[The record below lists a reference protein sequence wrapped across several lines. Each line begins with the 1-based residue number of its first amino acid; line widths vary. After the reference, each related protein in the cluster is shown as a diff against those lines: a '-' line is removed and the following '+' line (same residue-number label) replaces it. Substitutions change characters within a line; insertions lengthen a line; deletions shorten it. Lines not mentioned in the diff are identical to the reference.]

1 MNGSSAITQATQP
14 ANSAAQALEIG
25 SAARPGVDAGTVAD
39 PLRFSL
45 VNGGPLFQLWRR
57 TGLAGDDM
65 QLPLRRIL
73 FTVAV
78 IWLPLLLLTA
88 IDGRAWGDSV
98 VVPFFRDVE
107 THVRMLIAVPLLIL
121 AEVRVH
127 RELPSILHCF
137 VDRGLISAAARPRFD
152 AAVASAI
159 RWRNSVA
166 AELLLIVL
174 VYAVG
179 ILVIRRTQ
187 FVLDAETWYATSVD
201 GHMRLTYAGW
211 WGAFVAMP
219 VVQFLCVRWFFRLG
233 VWGRF
238 LWQVSRI
245 PMNLE
250 PAHPDC
256 TAGLHFI
263 ALTERACWTLMLGMG
278 AVLSG
283 MIANK
288 ILYTGATLFDF
299 KVEIVGMV
307 ALLSFLVFG
316 PMLAFTP
323 KLLQVKHHGVAE
335 YGRLGQRYAREFDRK
350 WIRSEHPAEEPLLGS
365 ADIQS
370 LADLRN
376 SFVVVKDI
384 RWTPF
389 DVWDVATLTTFTL
402 IPLAPLLLTAF
413 SVEEILDRLLKTI
426 F

>member
-1 MNGSSAITQATQP
+1 M
-14 ANSAAQALEIG
+14 LEIQRG
-25 SAARPGVDAGTVAD
+25 LPPGADARALKD
-39 PLRFSL
+39 PDDFSL
-45 VNGGPLFQLWRR
+45 VAGGALFRLWRR
-57 TGLAGDDM
+57 TGLAGDDLQM
-65 QLPLRRIL
+65 SHRRIL
-73 FTVAV
+73 FAVAL
-78 IWLPLLLLTA
+78 IWLPLLLLSM
-88 IDGRAWGDSV
+88 IEGRAWGDAV

-107 THVRMLIAVPLLIL
+107 TQVRMLIAVPLLIL
-121 AEVRVH
+121 AEVRIH
-127 RELPSILHCF
+127 RELPPILRCF
-137 VDRGLISAAARPRFD
+137 VDRGLISAAERPRFD

-159 RWRNSVA
+159 RLRNSVA
-166 AELLLIVL
+166 AELIVIVL

-179 ILVIRRTQ
+179 MLVIRRTQ

-201 GHMRLTYAGW
+201 GRWQLTYAGW
-211 WGAFVAMP
+211 WGALVAQP

-263 ALTERACWTLMLGMG
+263 AMTERACWTLMLGMG

-288 ILYTGATLFDF
+288 ILYTGANLLDF

-323 KLLQVKHHGVAE
+323 KLLQVKHDAIAE
-335 YGRLGQRYAREFDRK
+335 YGRLGQRYAREFGRK
-350 WIRSEHPAEEPLLGS
+350 WIHGEHPAGEPLLGS

-389 DVWDVATLTTFTL
+389 DVWDVVTLTTFTL

>member
-1 MNGSSAITQATQP
+1 
-14 ANSAAQALEIG
+14 
-25 SAARPGVDAGTVAD
+25 
-39 PLRFSL
+39 
-45 VNGGPLFQLWRR
+45 
-57 TGLAGDDM
+57 
-65 QLPLRRIL
+65 
-73 FTVAV
+73 
-78 IWLPLLLLTA
+78 
-88 IDGRAWGDSV
+88 
-98 VVPFFRDVE
+98 
-107 THVRMLIAVPLLIL
+107 
-121 AEVRVH
+121 
-127 RELPSILHCF
+127 
-137 VDRGLISAAARPRFD
+137 
-152 AAVASAI
+152 
-159 RWRNSVA
+159 
-166 AELLLIVL
+166 VL

-179 ILVIRRTQ
+179 MLIVRRTQ
-187 FVLDAETWYATSVD
+187 FALDAETWYATAVD
-201 GHMRLTYAGW
+201 GRWRLTHAGW

-219 VVQFLCVRWFFRLG
+219 VVQFLTLRWFFRLG
-233 VWGRF
+233 VWGR
-238 LWQVSRI
+238 LLYQVSRI
-245 PMNLE
+245 PMNLQ

-256 TAGLHFI
+256 TAGLYFI
-263 ALTERACWTLMLGMG
+263 AMTERACWTLMLGMG

-299 KVEIVGMV
+299 KVEVVGMV
-307 ALLSFLVFG
+307 ALLSSLVFG

-323 KLLQVKHHGVAE
+323 KLLQVKHHAIAE

-350 WIRSEHPAEEPLLGS
+350 WIHGEHPAGEPLLGS

-389 DVWDVATLTTFTL
+389 DVWDVVTLTAFTL

>member
-1 MNGSSAITQATQP
+1 M
-14 ANSAAQALEIG
+14 LEIQREVPSG
-25 SAARPGVDAGTVAD
+25 ADARALKD
-39 PLRFSL
+39 PDDFSL
-45 VNGGPLFQLWRR
+45 VAGGPLFRLWRR

-65 QLPLRRIL
+65 QVPHRRIL
-73 FTVAV
+73 FAVAL
-78 IWLPLLLLTA
+78 IWLPLLLLSMV
-88 IDGRAWGDSV
+88 DGRAWGAAV
-98 VVPFFRDVE
+98 VVPFLRDVE
-107 THVRMLIAVPLLIL
+107 THARMLVAVPLLIL
-121 AEVRVH
+121 AEVRIH
-127 RELPSILHCF
+127 RELPSILRCF
-137 VDRGLISAAARPRFD
+137 VDRGLISAAERPRFD

-159 RWRNSVA
+159 GLRNSATV
-166 AELLLIVL
+166 ELILLVL

-179 ILVIRRTQ
+179 MLIIRRTQ
-187 FVLDAETWYATSVD
+187 FALDAETWYAATVD
-201 GHMRLTYAGW
+201 GRWQLTYAGW
-211 WGAFVAMP
+211 WGAFVSQP

-245 PMNLE
+245 PMNLQ

-288 ILYTGATLFDF
+288 ILYTGANLLEF

-335 YGRLGQRYAREFDRK
+335 YGRLGQRYASEFDRK
-350 WIRSEHPAEEPLLGS
+350 WIRGEDPAGEPLLGS

-389 DVWDVATLTTFTL
+389 DVWDVVTLTAFTL
-402 IPLAPLLLTAF
+402 IPLAPLLLTVF
-413 SVEEILDRLLKTI
+413 SVEELLDRLLKTI

>member
-1 MNGSSAITQATQP
+1 M
-14 ANSAAQALEIG
+14 LEIHRDVP
-25 SAARPGVDAGTVAD
+25 SGVDAGTLKD
-39 PLRFSL
+39 PGDFSL
-45 VNGGPLFQLWRR
+45 VSGGPLFRLWRR

-65 QLPLRRIL
+65 QLPQRRIL
-73 FTVAV
+73 FAV
-78 IWLPLLLLTA
+78 LLTWVPLLLLSMA
-88 IDGRAWGDSV
+88 EGRAWGDDV
-98 VVPFFRDVE
+98 VLTLLKDAE
-107 THVRMLIAVPLLIL
+107 TNVRLLIAVPLLLL
-121 AEVRVH
+121 AEVRIH
-127 RELPSILHCF
+127 RELPSILRCF
-137 VDRGLISAAARPRFD
+137 IDRSLISAAERPRFD

-159 RWRNSVA
+159 RLRNSVV
-166 AELLLIVL
+166 AEVLLIVL
-174 VYAVG
+174 VYGVG
-179 ILVIRRTQ
+179 MLIIRRTQ
-187 FVLDAETWYATSVD
+187 FMLDVDTWYAAAVD
-201 GHMRLTYAGW
+201 GHLQLTYAGW
-211 WGAFVAMP
+211 WGALVAMP
-219 VVQFLCVRWFFRLG
+219 VVQFLCLRWFFRLG

-288 ILYTGATLFDF
+288 ILYTGANLLDF

-307 ALLSFLVFG
+307 ALLMFLVFG

-323 KLLQVKHHGVAE
+323 RLLQVKHHGIAE

-350 WIRSEHPAEEPLLGS
+350 WIHGEHPADEALLGS

-389 DVWDVATLTTFTL
+389 DIWDVVTLTAFTL
-402 IPLAPLLLTAF
+402 IPLTPLLLTAF
-413 SVEEILDRLLKTI
+413 SVEELLDRLLKTI

>member
-1 MNGSSAITQATQP
+1 M
-14 ANSAAQALEIG
+14 LEIQREVPSG
-25 SAARPGVDAGTVAD
+25 AGARARKD
-39 PLRFSL
+39 PDDFSL
-45 VNGGPLFQLWRR
+45 VAGGPLFRLWRR
-57 TGLAGDDM
+57 TGLAGDDLRM
-65 QLPLRRIL
+65 PHRRIL
-73 FTVAV
+73 FAVAL
-78 IWLPLLLLTA
+78 IWVPLLLLTV
-88 IDGRAWGDSV
+88 IDGRAWSDAV
-98 VVPFFRDVE
+98 VMPFFKDVE
-107 THVRMLIAVPLLIL
+107 TQVRLLIAVPLLIL
-121 AEVRVH
+121 AEVRIH
-127 RELPSILHCF
+127 RELPSILRCF
-137 VDRGLISAAARPRFD
+137 IDRGLISAAERPRFD

-159 RWRNSVA
+159 RLRNSVA
-166 AELLLIVL
+166 AELIVVVL

-179 ILVIRRTQ
+179 MLVIRRTQ
-187 FVLDAETWYATSVD
+187 FLLEVETWYAASVD
-201 GHMRLTYAGW
+201 GQMRLTYAGW
-211 WGAFVAMP
+211 WGALVAQP

-263 ALTERACWTLMLGMG
+263 AMTERACWTLMLGMG

-288 ILYTGATLFDF
+288 ILYTGATLLDF

-323 KLLQVKHHGVAE
+323 KLLQVKHHAIAE

-350 WIRSEHPAEEPLLGS
+350 WIHGEHPIGEPLLGS

-376 SFVVVKDI
+376 SFIVVKDI
-384 RWTPF
+384 HWTPF
-389 DVWDVATLTTFTL
+389 GVWDVVTLTAFTL
-402 IPLAPLLLTAF
+402 IPLAPLLLTVF
-413 SVEEILDRLLKTI
+413 SVEELLDRLLKTI